1 MQGGFAIM
9 EFPVSKT
16 ARDVYAFTLPLH
28 NHEKSTG
35 ERMHTVRLLV
45 QKIHEAAKPRK
56 DATRNNTVPGQSFQ
70 GKLLTANISAAGL
83 NALNTRYAGLSPHKK
98 TRKYSAKRCS
108 ILKSG

>member
-28 NHEKSTG
+28 NHEKSAG

-45 QKIHEAAKPRK
+45 QKIHETAKPRK
-56 DATRNNTVPGQSFQ
+56 DATWNNTIPERSFQ
-70 GKLLTANISAAGL
+70 GKPLTANISAAGL
-83 NALNTRYAGLSPHKK
+83 NALVLIHYAQHAVCRSVRTKSRSRYFCAL
-98 TRKYSAKRCS
+98 
-108 ILKSG
+108 